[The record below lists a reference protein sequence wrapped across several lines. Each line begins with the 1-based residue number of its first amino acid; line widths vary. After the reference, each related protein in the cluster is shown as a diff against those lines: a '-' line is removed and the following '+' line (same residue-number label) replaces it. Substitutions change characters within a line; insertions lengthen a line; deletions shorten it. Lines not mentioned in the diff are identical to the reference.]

1 LLGVL
6 PAAVSRGGGV
16 TGDNRSVF
24 PITPGRCYELVDGR
38 VFEATLSTD
47 PAGVVFRERWV
58 TAPAVYVLR
67 EGTSGGDE
75 VTALWELRGY
85 GLCGDCGDHHPY
97 ATPTDFVLTDLQELV
112 T

>member
-1 LLGVL
+1 MTTD
-6 PAAVSRGGGV
+6 PRG
-16 TGDNRSVF
+16 VF

-47 PAGVVFRERWV
+47 PAVVVFRERWV

-67 EGTSGGDE
+67 EGTSGGDD
-75 VTALWELRGY
+75 VTALWELRGF
-85 GLCGDCGDHHPY
+85 GRCGDCGDPHPY
-97 ATPTDFVLTDLQELV
+97 ATPTDFVLTDPRELA